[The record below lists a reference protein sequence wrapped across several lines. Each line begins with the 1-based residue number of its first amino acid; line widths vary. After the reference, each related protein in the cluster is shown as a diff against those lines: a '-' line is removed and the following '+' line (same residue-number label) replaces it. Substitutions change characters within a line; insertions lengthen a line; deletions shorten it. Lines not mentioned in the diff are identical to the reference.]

1 MNLLSLIFVCYKEEA
16 NKRKWNALFVGLK
29 LLHGT
34 IIKMMTLLNMLVI
47 CGNKPPVA
55 VAIYD
60 FIGYIVDDVKK
71 DVEFTQ
77 SFSKAKVDEF
87 NST

>member
-1 MNLLSLIFVCYKEEA
+1 MVCTLCWFEVVTWYNNQDDDTPKY
-16 NKRKWNALFVGLK
+16 VGQLW
-29 LLHGT
+29 H
-34 IIKMMTLLNMLVI
+34 
-47 CGNKPPVA
+47 PVA

-77 SFSKAKVDEF
+77 SFSKAKVDKF